1 MPTASNGA
9 TVRIKDLTQHQ
20 IIPVVVINSATQ
32 AQGLGEALEKGGIPI
47 AEVTFRTA
55 AATKSIEILSQNPN
69 LIVGAGT
76 ILNPNQVKQ
85 AADAGASFI
94 VSPGFNPKVVET
106 ALNLDLLVLP
116 GGVTP
121 TEITSIIEM
130 GLKTI
135 KFFPANIYGGV
146 AAIKALS
153 APFTGINFVPTGGI
167 NPTNIN
173 DYLALPCIPAVGGS
187 WMVPNKL
194 IDEGD
199 FLGIEKLV
207 AEAGAGLKNNLFKN

>member
-1 MPTASNGA
+1 MPTTSNDA
-9 TVRIKDLTQHQ
+9 KVHMRDLTQHK

-32 AQGLGEALEKGGIPI
+32 AQELGEALEGGGIPI

-55 AATKSIEILSQNPN
+55 AAAKSIEILSQNPN

-76 ILNPNQVKQ
+76 ILSPNQVKQ

-121 TEITSIIEM
+121 TEITSILEM

-135 KFFPANIYGGV
+135 KFFPANVYGGV
-146 AAIKALS
+146 SAIKALS
-153 APFTGINFVPTGGI
+153 APFTGISFVPTGGI
-167 NPTNIN
+167 NPDNIN
-173 DYLALPCIPAVGGS
+173 DYLSLPCIPAVGGS
-187 WMVPNKL
+187 WMVPSKL
-194 IDEGD
+194 IDKGD
-199 FLGIEKLV
+199 FLEIEKLV
-207 AEAGAGLKNNLFKN
+207 AEAAASLKK